1 MNPIN
6 APIPDPDS
14 VDAAIASR
22 RSMRAFL
29 PKPVPRDLMERIL
42 RTASHAPSGNNSQP
56 WKVYAVHGAR
66 RDELARQVG
75 KAHDA
80 LLAQPELASQ
90 FRSDKGYNYYPPT
103 WVEPYLGRRRQTGW
117 GMYGVLG
124 ITKGDK
130 ERMHAQ
136 HGENFNLFGAP
147 LGLLF
152 TLDRVMGQG
161 CLLDYGMFW
170 QNIMVS
176 ARARGLH
183 TCAQTAWVPFE
194 NIVMPLIG
202 ANADQEMLVGGMAI
216 GYADPDAPINSYETP
231 REPVESF
238 TRWVE

>member
-1 MNPIN
+1 MNPID

-14 VDAAIASR
+14 VDAAITSR

-29 PKPVPRDLMERIL
+29 PKPVPRELIEHIL
-42 RTASHAPSGNNSQP
+42 RTASHAPSGNNAQP
-56 WKVYAVHGAR
+56 WKVYVLQGQR

-75 KAHDA
+75 AAHAA
-80 LLAQPELASQ
+80 LFTQPELASQ
-90 FRSDKGYNYYPPT
+90 FRSDSGYDYYPPK
-103 WVEPYLGRRRQTGW
+103 WVDPYLSRRRQTGW

-136 HGENFNLFGAP
+136 HGENFSLFGAP
-147 LGLLF
+147 VGLIF

-170 QNIMVS
+170 QNIMLA

-183 TCAQTAWVPFE
+183 TCAQTAWVSFE

-202 ANADQEMLVGGMAI
+202 ANAEEEMLVGGMAL
-216 GYADPDAPINSYETP
+216 GYADPSAPINAYATP